1 MPDLILA
8 LDQGTS
14 GSTALVLDRE
24 LCLHGRATVEFPQHF
39 PQAGWVEHDPEEIW
53 ASVMEAVRRVLEGLD
68 PARIAAIGI
77 TNQRETTFIWD
88 ADTGQSLGPAIVWQ
102 DRRTSDICAG
112 MKAHEPRVRELTG
125 LPLDPYFSATKLAWL
140 KARHPGRHLAF
151 GTSDCF
157 LIHRLSGEHLT
168 DASNASRTQLFDI
181 HQGKWSDELIALFGV
196 EGIELPHV
204 VSSAGICARIRN
216 AAPLPDGIPIAGIA
230 GDQQAALFGQGCFE
244 AGQAKIT
251 YGTGSFVLMNTGAR
265 PVASQRGLLSTV
277 AWDLGSG
284 FRGRCETTSDFL
296 VDSLRPLQLS
306 GAGRPPAHS
315 VRRAGASMPAHPGDD
330 QVVLPQRLTY
340 ALEGG
345 TYIAGAL
352 IQWLRDGLGIIAS
365 AAEVEALAASVP
377 DSGGVTIIPALA
389 GLGAPHW
396 RPEARGL
403 ITGITRGTT
412 KAHIARAAL
421 ESIAHSQCDI
431 LEAMA
436 AELGGPLKELRVDG
450 GASANNLLMQMQ
462 ADLSGVTLLRPK
474 MLEATALGAGM
485 LAGLGIGWWKG
496 QSDIQATLSVDRT
509 FIPGIAKD
517 MAQRSRQA
525 WSAIRDQ
532 A

>member
-14 GSTALVLDRE
+14 GSTALVMDRE
-24 LCLHGRATVEFPQHF
+24 LRLHGRATVEFPQHF
-39 PQAGWVEHDPEEIW
+39 PQVGWVEHDPDEIW
-53 ASVMEAVRRVLEGLD
+53 ASVLEAIRRVLEGLD

-102 DRRTSDICAG
+102 DRRTSDICAR

-125 LPLDPYFSATKLAWL
+125 LPLDPYFSAAKLAWL
-140 KARHPGRHLAF
+140 KAQHPGRHLAF
-151 GTSDCF
+151 GTSDSF
-157 LIHRLSGEHLT
+157 LIHRLGGGHLT

-181 HQGKWSDELIALFGV
+181 HQGKWSDELVSLFGV
-196 EGIELPHV
+196 EGIELPRV
-204 VSSAGICARIRN
+204 VPSAGLCARIRD

-251 YGTGSFVLMNTGAR
+251 YGTGSFVLMNTGTR
-265 PVASQRGLLSTV
+265 LVVSQRGLLSTV
-277 AWDLGSG
+277 AWDLG
-284 FRGRCETTSDFL
+284 
-296 VDSLRPLQLS
+296 
-306 GAGRPPAHS
+306 AGPA
-315 VRRAGASMPAHPGDD
+315 
-330 QVVLPQRLTY
+330 Y

-345 TYIAGAL
+345 TYVAGAL
-352 IQWLRDGLGIIAS
+352 IQWLRDGLGIITS

-396 RPEARGL
+396 RPGARGL
-403 ITGITRGTT
+403 IAGITRGTT

-450 GASANNLLMQMQ
+450 GASANNLLMQLQ

-485 LAGLGIGWWKG
+485 LAGLGIGWWRGK
-496 QSDIQATLSVDRT
+496 SEMQASLPVDRD
-509 FIPGIAKD
+509 FKPGISKD
-517 MAQRSRQA
+517 KAQASRHA

>member
-24 LCLHGRATVEFPQHF
+24 LRLRGRATVEFPQHF
-39 PQAGWVEHDPEEIW
+39 PQAGWVEHDPDEIW
-53 ASVMEAVRRVLEGLD
+53 ASVLEAIRRALEGLD

-88 ADTGQSLGPAIVWQ
+88 ADTGQSIGPAIVWQ
-102 DRRTSDICAG
+102 DHRTSDICAG
-112 MKAHEPRVRELTG
+112 MKAQEPRVRELTG

-140 KARHPGRHLAF
+140 KAQHPGRHLAF
-151 GTSDCF
+151 GTSDSL

-181 HQGKWSDELIALFGV
+181 HQGKWSDELITLFGV
-196 EGIELPHV
+196 EGIALPRV
-204 VSSAGICARIRN
+204 VTSVGLCARIRN
-216 AAPLPDGIPIAGIA
+216 IAPLPNGIPITGIA

-251 YGTGSFVLMNTGAR
+251 YGTGSFVLMNTGTQL
-265 PVASQRGLLSTV
+265 VASQRGLLSTV

-284 FRGRCETTSDFL
+284 
-296 VDSLRPLQLS
+296 
-306 GAGRPPAHS
+306 
-315 VRRAGASMPAHPGDD
+315 M
-330 QVVLPQRLTY
+330 TY

-345 TYIAGAL
+345 TYVAGAL
-352 IQWLRDGLGIIAS
+352 IQWLRDGLGIIRLAS
-365 AAEVEALAASVP
+365 EVEALAASVP

-403 ITGITRGTT
+403 IAGITRGTT

-421 ESIAHSQCDI
+421 EAIAHSQCDI

-436 AELGGPLKELRVDG
+436 VELDGPLKELRVDG

-462 ADLSGVTLLRPK
+462 ADLSGITLLRPK

-485 LAGLGIGWWKG
+485 LAGLGIGWWKEPG
-496 QSDIQATLSVDRT
+496 DMQAALPLDRA
-509 FIPGIAKD
+509 FKPRISKD
-517 MAQRSRQA
+517 QAQRSRDA

>member
-24 LCLHGRATVEFPQHF
+24 LCVQARATVEFPQHF
-39 PQAGWVEHDPEEIW
+39 PQAGWVEHDPDEIW
-53 ASVMEAVRRVLEGLD
+53 ASVLEAIRRTMEGLD

-88 ADTGQSLGPAIVWQ
+88 AESGQSIGPAIVWQ
-102 DRRTSDICAG
+102 DRRTSDICAR

-140 KARHPGRHLAF
+140 KARHAGRRLAF
-151 GTSDCF
+151 GTSDSF

-168 DASNASRTQLFDI
+168 DPSNASRTQLFDI

-196 EGIELPHV
+196 EGIALPRV
-204 VSSAGICARIRN
+204 VPSAGICARIRGM
-216 AAPLPDGIPIAGIA
+216 APLPDRIPIAGIA

-251 YGTGSFVLMNTGAR
+251 YGTGSFVLMNTGPR
-265 PVASQRGLLSTV
+265 RVASQQGLLSTV
-277 AWDLGSG
+277 AWDLG
-284 FRGRCETTSDFL
+284 
-296 VDSLRPLQLS
+296 
-306 GAGRPPAHS
+306 GAPAF
-315 VRRAGASMPAHPGDD
+315 
-330 QVVLPQRLTY
+330 

-352 IQWLRDGLGIIAS
+352 VQWLRDGLGIIVS
-365 AAEVEALAASVP
+365 ATEIEALAASVP
-377 DSGGVTIIPALA
+377 DNGGITIIPALA

-396 RPEARGL
+396 RPDARGL
-403 ITGITRGTT
+403 IAGITRGTN

-436 AELGGPLKELRVDG
+436 AELGGPVREIRVDG
-450 GASANNLLMQMQ
+450 GASANNLLMQLQ
-462 ADLSGVTLLRPK
+462 ADLSSVTLLRPK
-474 MLEATALGAGM
+474 MLEATALGAGL
-485 LAGLGIGWWKG
+485 LAGLGIGWWKDP
-496 QSDIQATLSVDRT
+496 SELRTALPVDRA
-509 FIPGIAKD
+509 FKPGISTEE
-517 MAQRSRQA
+517 AQGSRRAWTAIQRQA
-525 WSAIRDQ
+525 
-532 A
+532 

>member
-24 LCLHGRATVEFPQHF
+24 LCVHARATVEFPQHF

-53 ASVMEAVRRVLEGLD
+53 SSVLEAICRVLEGLD

-77 TNQRETTFIWD
+77 TNQRETSFIWD
-88 ADTGQSLGPAIVWQ
+88 VDTGQSLGPAIVWQ
-102 DRRTSDICAG
+102 DRRTSDICAR
-112 MKAHEPRVRELTG
+112 MKVHEPRVRQLTG

-140 KARHPGRHLAF
+140 RAQYPGRRLAF
-151 GTSDCF
+151 GTSDSF
-157 LIHRLSGEHLT
+157 LIQRLSGEHLT

-181 HQGKWSDELIALFGV
+181 HQGKWSDELISLFGV
-196 EGIELPHV
+196 EGIELPRV
-204 VSSAGICARIRN
+204 VPSAGLCARIRT

-251 YGTGSFVLMNTGAR
+251 YGTGSFVLMNTGSR
-265 PVASQRGLLSTV
+265 LVAAGQRGLISTV
-277 AWDLGSG
+277 AWDLGPS
-284 FRGRCETTSDFL
+284 
-296 VDSLRPLQLS
+296 
-306 GAGRPPAHS
+306 
-315 VRRAGASMPAHPGDD
+315 
-330 QVVLPQRLTY
+330 LTY

-352 IQWLRDGLGIIAS
+352 IQWLRDGLGIITS
-365 AAEVEALAASVP
+365 ATEVEALAASVP

-403 ITGITRGTT
+403 IAGITRSTT

-436 AELGGPLKELRVDG
+436 AELGGPLKQLRVDG

-485 LAGLGIGWWKG
+485 LARLGIGWWKG
-496 QSDIQATLSVDRT
+496 LSDMSATLPVDWE
-509 FIPGIAKD
+509 FKPGISTDK
-517 MAQRSRQA
+517 AQSSRHA
-525 WSAIRDQ
+525 WCAIRDK

>member
-39 PQAGWVEHDPEEIW
+39 PQAGWVEHDPDEIW
-53 ASVMEAVRRVLEGLD
+53 ASVQEAIRRAITGLD

-88 ADTGQSLGPAIVWQ
+88 AATGQSIGPAIVWQ
-102 DRRTSDICAG
+102 DRRTSGVCAG
-112 MKAHEPRVRELTG
+112 MKAHESRVRELTG

-140 KARHPGRHLAF
+140 KAQHPGRHLAF
-151 GTSDCF
+151 GTSDSF
-157 LIHRLSGEHLT
+157 LIHRLTGEHLT
-168 DASNASRTQLFDI
+168 DPSNASRTQFFDI
-181 HQGKWSDELIALFGV
+181 HQGTWSDELIALFGL
-196 EGIELPHV
+196 EGIKLPRV
-204 VSSAGICARIRN
+204 VPSSGVCARIRN
-216 AAPLPDGIPIAGIA
+216 VMPLPDGIPIAGIA
-230 GDQQAALFGQGCFE
+230 GDQQAALFGQGCFD
-244 AGQAKIT
+244 AGQAKVT
-251 YGTGSFVLMNTGAR
+251 YGTGSFVLMNAG
-265 PVASQRGLLSTV
+265 PQPIASQHGLLGTV
-277 AWDLGSG
+277 AWNLGTG
-284 FRGRCETTSDFL
+284 L
-296 VDSLRPLQLS
+296 
-306 GAGRPPAHS
+306 A
-315 VRRAGASMPAHPGDD
+315 
-330 QVVLPQRLTY
+330 Y

-352 IQWLRDGLGIIAS
+352 IQWLRDGLGIITS

-403 ITGITRGTT
+403 ISGITRGTT
-412 KAHIARAAL
+412 RAHIARAAL

-436 AELGGPLKELRVDG
+436 AELGRPLLEVRVDG

-474 MLEATALGAGM
+474 LLEATALGAGM
-485 LAGLGIGWWKG
+485 LAGLGMGWWSG
-496 QSDIQATLSVDRT
+496 QQELRAKLPVDRA
-509 FIPGIAKD
+509 FKPGMPKD
-517 MAQRSRQA
+517 KAELSRQA
-525 WSAIRDQ
+525 WSAVRDH

>member
-24 LCLHGRATVEFPQHF
+24 LRLHGRATVEFPQHF

-53 ASVMEAVRRVLEGLD
+53 ASVLEALRRSLEGLD

-88 ADTGQSLGPAIVWQ
+88 ADTGRSLGPAIVWQ
-102 DRRTSDICAG
+102 DRRTADLCER
-112 MKAHEPRVRELTG
+112 MKPQESRVRELTG
-125 LPLDPYFSATKLAWL
+125 LPLDPYFSATKLSWL
-140 KARHPGRHLAF
+140 KDRHPGKRLAF
-151 GTSDCF
+151 GTSDSF

-168 DASNASRTQLFDI
+168 DPSNASRTQLFDI
-181 HQGKWSDELIALFGV
+181 HRGKWSDELIALFGV
-196 EGIELPHV
+196 EGIKLPRV
-204 VSSAGICARIRN
+204 VPSAGQCARIRN

-230 GDQQAALFGQGCFE
+230 GDQQAALFGQGCVE
-244 AGQAKIT
+244 SGQAKIT
-251 YGTGSFVLMNTGAR
+251 YGTGSFVLMNTGTR
-265 PVASQRGLLSTV
+265 LVASQHGLLSTV
-277 AWDLGSG
+277 AWDLG
-284 FRGRCETTSDFL
+284 
-296 VDSLRPLQLS
+296 
-306 GAGRPPAHS
+306 AGP
-315 VRRAGASMPAHPGDD
+315 V
-330 QVVLPQRLTY
+330 Y

-365 AAEVEALAASVP
+365 AADVEALAASVP
-377 DSGGVTIIPALA
+377 DSGGVAVIPALA

-396 RPEARGL
+396 RPGARGL
-403 ITGITRGTT
+403 IAGITRGTT
-412 KAHIARAAL
+412 NAHIARAAL

-436 AELGGPLKELRVDG
+436 AELAAPLLELRVDG
-450 GASANNLLMQMQ
+450 GASANDLLMQMQ
-462 ADLSGVTLLRPK
+462 ADLSGVTLMRPK

-485 LAGLGIGWWKG
+485 LAGLGIGWWKS
-496 QSDIQATLSVDRT
+496 QSEIRAVLPVERK
-509 FIPGIAKD
+509 FEPGMSRDVAHG
-517 MAQRSRQA
+517 SRQA
-525 WSAIRDQ
+525 WSALRDQ

>member
-24 LCLHGRATVEFPQHF
+24 LCVRGRATVEFPQHF
-39 PQAGWVEHDPEEIW
+39 PQAGWVEHDPDEIW
-53 ASVMEAVRRVLEGLD
+53 ASVLEAIHRVLEDLD

-77 TNQRETTFIWD
+77 ANQRETTFIWD
-88 ADTGQSLGPAIVWQ
+88 AGTGQSLGPAIVWQ
-102 DRRTSDICAG
+102 DRRTSDSCAR

-140 KARHPGRHLAF
+140 KAQHPGRRLAF
-151 GTSDCF
+151 GTSDSF

-181 HQGKWSDELIALFGV
+181 HQGKWSDELITLFGV
-196 EGIELPHV
+196 EGIALPRV
-204 VSSAGICARIRN
+204 VPSAGLCARIRN
-216 AAPLPDGIPIAGIA
+216 AAPLSDGIPIAGIA

-251 YGTGSFVLMNTGAR
+251 YGTGSFVLMNTGTQL
-265 PVASQRGLLSTV
+265 VVSQRGLLSTV
-277 AWDLGSG
+277 AWDLG
-284 FRGRCETTSDFL
+284 
-296 VDSLRPLQLS
+296 
-306 GAGRPPAHS
+306 AG
-315 VRRAGASMPAHPGDD
+315 
-330 QVVLPQRLTY
+330 LTY

-352 IQWLRDGLGIIAS
+352 IQWLRDGLEIITS

-377 DSGGVTIIPALA
+377 DSGGITIIPALA

-403 ITGITRGTT
+403 IAGITRGTT

-421 ESIAHSQCDI
+421 ESIAHGQCDI

-436 AELGGPLKELRVDG
+436 AEPSGTLRELRVDG

-496 QSDIQATLSVDRT
+496 PGDIQAALSVDRT

-517 MAQRSRQA
+517 MAQRSRHA